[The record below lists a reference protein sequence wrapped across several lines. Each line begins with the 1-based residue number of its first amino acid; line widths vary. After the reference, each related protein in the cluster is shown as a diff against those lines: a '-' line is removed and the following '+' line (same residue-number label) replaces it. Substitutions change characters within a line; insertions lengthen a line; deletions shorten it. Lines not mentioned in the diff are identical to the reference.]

1 MVLEDYIR
9 EIRRGGCGVHMPHVY
24 YGDPSQ
30 EFSLELLKALASG
43 GGDLLE
49 VGIPFSDPV
58 ADGGTFQ
65 RVCWRALEG
74 GVTPLLCLDGVRKL
88 RGMGV
93 INPIV
98 LTTYY
103 NIPYTFGL
111 ERFAKEVSG
120 AGVQGLIVP
129 DMPVEESTALID
141 EGPKYGLDI
150 ILQVAPTTSDDRLK
164 RIVDVASGFI
174 YVINVEGV
182 TGSREAVLEST
193 LRLVKRVRQVT
204 DLPVLAGFGV
214 STSEHARALME
225 AGADGV
231 VAGSVYAGIY
241 ESRIDAPME
250 ALPLIM
256 EKAQELKDGCSLD
269 Y

>member
-9 EIRRGGCGVHMPHVY
+9 EIRRSGCGVHMPHVY

-30 EFSLELLKALASG
+30 EFSLELLKALACS

-74 GVTPLLCLDGVRKL
+74 GITPGLCLDGVRKL

-103 NIPYTFGL
+103 NIPYVFGL
-111 ERFAKEVSG
+111 EKFVEAVSG

-129 DMPVEESTALID
+129 DMPVEESGTLIG
-141 EGPKYGLDI
+141 EGSRHGIDV
-150 ILQVAPTTSDDRLK
+150 ILQVAPTTSDERLR
-164 RIVDVASGFI
+164 RIVDAASGFI

-193 LRLVKRVRQVT
+193 LRLVKRVRRYT
-204 DLPVLAGFGV
+204 DLPLLAGFGV
-214 STSEHARALME
+214 STGEHAKALME

-231 VAGSVYAGIY
+231 VAGSVYAEIY
-241 ESRIDAPME
+241 ESHLDAPMG
-250 ALPLIM
+250 ALPWIM
-256 EKAQELKDGCSLD
+256 EKARELKRGCTLG

>member
-1 MVLEDYIR
+1 MVLEEYIG
-9 EIRRGGCGVHMPHVY
+9 EIIGRGEGVHMPHIY

-30 EFSLELLKALASG
+30 DFSIELLKVLARS

-58 ADGGTFQ
+58 ADGGVFQ

-74 GVTPLLCLDGVRKL
+74 GVTPRDCINGVRRL

-93 INPIV
+93 MNPIV

-103 NIPYTFGL
+103 NIPYVFGL
-111 ERFAKEVSG
+111 ERFMEEISV

-129 DMPVEESTALID
+129 DAPMEESDQLIS
-141 EGPKYGLDI
+141 EGSRHGIDV
-150 ILQVAPTTSDDRLK
+150 ILQVAPTTSDERLK
-164 RIVDVASGFI
+164 RIVDMASGFI

-182 TGSREAVLEST
+182 TGSREIVQEST
-193 LRLVKRVRQVT
+193 IWLVKRVRRHT

-214 STSEHARALME
+214 STAEHARALME
-225 AGADGV
+225 AEADGV

-241 ESRIDAPME
+241 ESRLDAPMD
-250 ALPLIM
+250 ALPLIAD
-256 EKAQELKDGCSLD
+256 KARELKNGCRSAD
-269 Y
+269 

>member
-1 MVLEDYIR
+1 MVLERHIR
-9 EIRRGGCGVHMPHVY
+9 DIRLRGEGVHMPHVY
-24 YGDPSQ
+24 YGDPSP
-30 EFSLELLKALASG
+30 EFSLELLRALAGS

-49 VGIPFSDPV
+49 IGIPFSDPV

-74 GVTPLLCLDGVRKL
+74 GVTPGLCVEGVRRL

-93 INPIV
+93 ANPIV

-103 NIPYTFGL
+103 NIPYVFGL
-111 ERFAKEVSG
+111 ERFVEEVSG

-129 DMPVEESTALID
+129 DMPVEESSALID
-141 EGPKYGLDI
+141 EGSRRGLDV
-150 ILQVAPTTSDDRLK
+150 ILQVAPTTSDERLR
-164 RIVDVASGFI
+164 RIVEAASGFI

-182 TGSREAVLEST
+182 TGSRETLSEST
-193 LRLVKRVRQVT
+193 LRLVKRVRRYT

-214 STSEHARALME
+214 STGEHARALME

-231 VAGSVYAGIY
+231 VAGSVYAEIY
-241 ESRIDAPME
+241 ESR
-250 ALPLIM
+250 LNLI
-256 EKAQELKDGCSLD
+256 G
-269 Y
+269 